1 MLVSEGIGEQGLLS
15 LSSLSD
21 TVSSLEAFSLL
32 DNSCETISLADL
44 SCLKSLLL
52 VRCSSNGISLLW
64 LLPLAVAILALG
76 VPGRHVVTRGN
87 ASSGARLLF
96 S

>member
-1 MLVSEGIGEQGLLS
+1 MLVSDGVGDQVLLS

-44 SCLKSLLL
+44 SCLKSLLM
-52 VRCSSNGISLLW
+52 V
-64 LLPLAVAILALG
+64 
-76 VPGRHVVTRGN
+76 
-87 ASSGARLLF
+87 
-96 S
+96 